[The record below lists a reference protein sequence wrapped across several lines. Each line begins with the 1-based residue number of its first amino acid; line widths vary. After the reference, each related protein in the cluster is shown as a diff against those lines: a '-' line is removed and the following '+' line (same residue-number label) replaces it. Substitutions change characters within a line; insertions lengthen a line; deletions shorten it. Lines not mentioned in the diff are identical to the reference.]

1 MSFYFSLCMH
11 IMIPFTYSV
20 LKLVKVLWL
29 DIEVRSG
36 DTDVGQSVVLARV
49 DWTISLLWNL
59 APSFATI
66 LLLMYYEMLPIIY
79 ILAIW

>member
-1 MSFYFSLCMH
+1 MSFYFSLCMR

-36 DTDVGQSVVLARV
+36 DTDVEQSVVLARV
-49 DWTISLLWNL
+49 DWIISLLWNL

-66 LLLMYYEMLPIIY
+66 LLLNVL
-79 ILAIW
+79 